1 MDNFH
6 EYTQQKRLNYERA
19 MNKYSRNLQENNTT
33 TKFITNIIY
42 YITKKL
48 QINFIFEK
56 SAHHKES
63 YYEKIMRYFE
73 KLSKL
78 DVSMVSAFLLAFHA
92 QGTLVM

>member
-1 MDNFH
+1 
-6 EYTQQKRLNYERA
+6 

-33 TKFITNIIY
+33 TKFITNNLLHY
-42 YITKKL
+42 QEITN
-48 QINFIFEK
+48 QFHFEK